1 MFIIII
7 SGGFI
12 TATYLT
18 KSRGTLVK
26 DFIVVN
32 LLNGMVTVVVA
43 KSVLDA
49 VKQGQKYF
57 TEPNRRKVSVQVLN

>member
-1 MFIIII
+1 M
-7 SGGFI
+7 
-12 TATYLT
+12 
-18 KSRGTLVK
+18 K